1 MNLNQNGHSK
11 FSMTPIVDT
20 FEREHRSLRISVT
33 DRCNIRCFYCMPE
46 NVKFLP
52 QDSILSFEEIHR
64 VVDILARQGVNR
76 VRLTGGEPLVRSEI
90 WNLVKLLKSIPRID
104 EVALTT
110 NGILLVDQAEK
121 LKASGLDRINVSLD
135 SIDGE
140 KFKEIT
146 RRDALDKVLSGIDAA
161 INAGFENL
169 RINAVAVKGIS
180 ETEVVPLVSWAQQQ
194 NLHLRF
200 IEFMPLDGDQA
211 WENQQVFTGAM
222 LRDIIEENFGMLTPI
237 TRDRASQPA
246 TDFQIS
252 NQGPPIGFIDSVSE
266 PFCQSCD
273 RMRITSE
280 GKLRNCLFSTEEW
293 DLKELIRSE
302 ASDEDIEKRIRLG
315 IQHKKLGHGS
325 NSGRFVRPERAMY
338 QIGG

>member
-1 MNLNQNGHSK
+1 MS
-11 FSMTPIVDT
+11 PIVDT
-20 FEREHRSLRISVT
+20 FGREHCSLRISVT

-64 VVDILARQGVNR
+64 VVEILARQGVSR

-90 WNLVKLLKSIPRID
+90 WNLVGLLKSIPGID

-110 NGILLVDQAEK
+110 NGILLVDQAAK
-121 LKASGLDRINVSLD
+121 LKGSGLDRINVSLD
-135 SIDGE
+135 SIDPE

-146 RRDALDKVLSGIDAA
+146 RRDALDKVLAGIDAA

-180 ETEVVPLVSWAQQQ
+180 ETEVVPLVSWAQRQ

-222 LRDIIEENFGMLTPI
+222 LREIIEENFGSLTPVA
-237 TRDRASQPA
+237 RDRSSQPA
-246 TDFQIS
+246 TDFQVS
-252 NQGPPIGFIDSVSE
+252 NQGPPIGFIDSVTE

-293 DLKELIRSE
+293 DLKELIRSD

-315 IQHKKLGHGS
+315 IHHKKLGHGS

>member
-1 MNLNQNGHSK
+1 MNLNQNAKSK
-11 FSMTPIVDT
+11 LQMSPIVDT
-20 FEREHRSLRISVT
+20 FGREHRSLRISVT

-64 VVDILARQGVNR
+64 VVEILARQGVSR

-90 WNLVKLLKSIPRID
+90 WNLVGLLKSIPGID

-110 NGILLVDQAEK
+110 NGILLVDQAAK
-121 LKASGLDRINVSLD
+121 LKGSGLDRINVSLD
-135 SIDGE
+135 SIDPE

-146 RRDALDKVLSGIDAA
+146 RRDALDKVLAGIDAA

-180 ETEVVPLVSWAQQQ
+180 ETEVVPLVSWAQRQ

-222 LRDIIEENFGMLTPI
+222 LREIIEENFGSLTPVA
-237 TRDRASQPA
+237 RDRSSQPA
-246 TDFQIS
+246 TDFQVS
-252 NQGPPIGFIDSVSE
+252 NQGPPIGFIDSVTE

-293 DLKELIRSE
+293 DLKELIRSD

-315 IQHKKLGHGS
+315 IHHKKLGHGS

>member
-1 MNLNQNGHSK
+1 MNLNQTAKSK
-11 FSMTPIVDT
+11 LQMSPIVDT
-20 FEREHRSLRISVT
+20 FGREHCSLRISVT

-64 VVDILARQGVNR
+64 VVEILARQGVSR

-90 WNLVKLLKSIPRID
+90 WNLVGLLKSIPGID

-110 NGILLVDQAEK
+110 NGILLVDQAAK
-121 LKASGLDRINVSLD
+121 LKGSGLDRINVSLD
-135 SIDGE
+135 SIDPE

-146 RRDALDKVLSGIDAA
+146 RRDALDKVLAGIDAA

-180 ETEVVPLVSWAQQQ
+180 ETEVVPLVSWAQRQ

-222 LRDIIEENFGMLTPI
+222 LREIIEENFGSLTPVA
-237 TRDRASQPA
+237 RDRSSQPA
-246 TDFQIS
+246 TDFQVS
-252 NQGPPIGFIDSVSE
+252 NQGPPIGFIDSVTE

-293 DLKELIRSE
+293 DLKELIRSD

-315 IQHKKLGHGS
+315 IHHKKLGHGS

>member
-1 MNLNQNGHSK
+1 
-11 FSMTPIVDT
+11 
-20 FEREHRSLRISVT
+20 
-33 DRCNIRCFYCMPE
+33 MPE

-64 VVDILARQGVNR
+64 VVEILARQGVSR

-90 WNLVKLLKSIPRID
+90 WNLVGLLKSIPGID

-110 NGILLVDQAEK
+110 NGILLVDQAAK
-121 LKASGLDRINVSLD
+121 LKGSGLDRINVSLD
-135 SIDGE
+135 SIDPE

-146 RRDALDKVLSGIDAA
+146 RRDALDKVLAGIDAA

-180 ETEVVPLVSWAQQQ
+180 ETEVVPLVSWAQRQ

-222 LRDIIEENFGMLTPI
+222 LREIIEENFGSLTPVA
-237 TRDRASQPA
+237 RDRSSQPA
-246 TDFQIS
+246 TDFQVS
-252 NQGPPIGFIDSVSE
+252 NQGPPIGFIDSVTE

-293 DLKELIRSE
+293 DLKELIRSD

-315 IQHKKLGHGS
+315 IHHKKLGHGS

>member
-1 MNLNQNGHSK
+1 MNLNQTAKSK
-11 FSMTPIVDT
+11 LQMSPIVDT
-20 FEREHRSLRISVT
+20 FGREHCSLRISVT

-64 VVDILARQGVNR
+64 VVEILARQGVSR

-90 WNLVKLLKSIPRID
+90 WNLVGLLKSIPGID

-110 NGILLVDQAEK
+110 NGILLVDQAAK
-121 LKASGLDRINVSLD
+121 LKGSGLDRINVSLD
-135 SIDGE
+135 SIDPE

-146 RRDALDKVLSGIDAA
+146 RRDALDKVLAGIDAA

-180 ETEVVPLVSWAQQQ
+180 ETEVVPLVSWAQRQ

-211 WENQQVFTGAM
+211 WVNQQVFTGAM
-222 LRDIIEENFGMLTPI
+222 LREIIEENFGSLTPLA
-237 TRDRASQPA
+237 RDRSSQPA
-246 TDFQIS
+246 TDFQVS
-252 NQGPPIGFIDSVSE
+252 NQGPPIGFIDSVTE

-293 DLKELIRSE
+293 DLKELIRSD

-315 IQHKKLGHGS
+315 IHHKKLGHGS

>member
-1 MNLNQNGHSK
+1 MNLNQTAKSK
-11 FSMTPIVDT
+11 LQMSPIVDT
-20 FEREHRSLRISVT
+20 FGREHCSLRISVT

-64 VVDILARQGVNR
+64 VVEILARQGVSR

-90 WNLVKLLKSIPRID
+90 WNLVGLLKSIPGID

-110 NGILLVDQAEK
+110 NGILLVDQAAK
-121 LKASGLDRINVSLD
+121 LKGSGLDRINVSLD
-135 SIDGE
+135 SIDPE

-146 RRDALDKVLSGIDAA
+146 RRDALDKVLAGIDAA

-180 ETEVVPLVSWAQQQ
+180 ETEVVPLVSWAQRQ

-211 WENQQVFTGAM
+211 WVNQQVFTGAM
-222 LRDIIEENFGMLTPI
+222 LREIIEENFGSLTPLA
-237 TRDRASQPA
+237 RDRSSQPA
-246 TDFQIS
+246 TDFQVS
-252 NQGPPIGFIDSVSE
+252 NQGPPIGFIDSVTE
-266 PFCQSCD
+266 PFCKSCD

-293 DLKELIRSE
+293 DLKELIRSD

-315 IQHKKLGHGS
+315 IHHKKLGHGS

>member
-1 MNLNQNGHSK
+1 MNLNQNGKTKLQMS
-11 FSMTPIVDT
+11 PIVDT
-20 FEREHRSLRISVT
+20 FGREHCSLRISVT

-64 VVDILARQGVNR
+64 VVEILARQGVSR

-90 WNLVKLLKSIPRID
+90 WNLVGLLKSIPGID

-110 NGILLVDQAEK
+110 NGILLVDQAAK

-135 SIDGE
+135 SIDRE

-146 RRDALDKVLSGIDAA
+146 RRDALDKVLAGIDAA

-180 ETEVVPLVSWAQQQ
+180 ETEVVPLVSWAQRQ

-222 LRDIIEENFGMLTPI
+222 LREIIEENFGSLTPVA
-237 TRDRASQPA
+237 RDRSSQPA
-246 TDFQIS
+246 TDFQVS
-252 NQGPPIGFIDSVSE
+252 NQGPPIGFIDSVTE

-293 DLKELIRSE
+293 DLKELIRSD

-315 IQHKKLGHGS
+315 IHHKKLGHGS

>member
-1 MNLNQNGHSK
+1 MNLNQTAKSK
-11 FSMTPIVDT
+11 LQMSPIVDT
-20 FEREHRSLRISVT
+20 FGREHCSLRISVT

-64 VVDILARQGVNR
+64 VVEILARQGVSR

-90 WNLVKLLKSIPRID
+90 WNLVGLLKSIPGID

-110 NGILLVDQAEK
+110 NGILLVDQAAK
-121 LKASGLDRINVSLD
+121 LKGSGLDRINVSLD
-135 SIDGE
+135 SIDRE

-146 RRDALDKVLSGIDAA
+146 RRDALDKVLAGIDAA

-180 ETEVVPLVSWAQQQ
+180 ETEVVPLVSWAQRQ

-222 LRDIIEENFGMLTPI
+222 LREIIEENFGSLTPVA
-237 TRDRASQPA
+237 RDRSSQPA
-246 TDFQIS
+246 TDFQVS
-252 NQGPPIGFIDSVSE
+252 NQGPPIGFIDSVTE

-293 DLKELIRSE
+293 DLKELIRSD

-315 IQHKKLGHGS
+315 IHHKKLGHGS

>member
-1 MNLNQNGHSK
+1 MNLNQNEKSK
-11 FSMTPIVDT
+11 LQMSPIVDT
-20 FEREHRSLRISVT
+20 FGREHCSLRISVT

-64 VVDILARQGVNR
+64 VVEILARQGVSR

-90 WNLVKLLKSIPRID
+90 WNLVGLLKSIPGID

-110 NGILLVDQAEK
+110 NGILLVDQAAK
-121 LKASGLDRINVSLD
+121 LKGSGLDRINVSLD
-135 SIDGE
+135 SIDPE

-146 RRDALDKVLSGIDAA
+146 RRDALDKVLAGIDAA

-180 ETEVVPLVSWAQQQ
+180 ETEVVPLVSWAQRQ

-222 LRDIIEENFGMLTPI
+222 LREIIEENFGSLTPVA
-237 TRDRASQPA
+237 RDRSSQPA
-246 TDFQIS
+246 TDFQVS
-252 NQGPPIGFIDSVSE
+252 NQGPPIGFIDSVTE

-293 DLKELIRSE
+293 DLKELIRSD

-315 IQHKKLGHGS
+315 IHHKKLGHGS

>member
-1 MNLNQNGHSK
+1 MNLNQTAKSK
-11 FSMTPIVDT
+11 LQMSPIVDT
-20 FEREHRSLRISVT
+20 FGREHCSLRISVT

-64 VVDILARQGVNR
+64 VVEILARQGVSR

-90 WNLVKLLKSIPRID
+90 WNLVGLLKSIPGID

-110 NGILLVDQAEK
+110 NGILLVDQAVK

-135 SIDGE
+135 SIDRE

-146 RRDALDKVLSGIDAA
+146 RRDALDKVLAGIDAA

-180 ETEVVPLVSWAQQQ
+180 ETEVVPLVSWAQRQ

-222 LRDIIEENFGMLTPI
+222 LREIIEENFGSLTPVA
-237 TRDRASQPA
+237 RDRSSQPA
-246 TDFQIS
+246 TDFQVS
-252 NQGPPIGFIDSVSE
+252 NQGPPIGFIDSVTE

-293 DLKELIRSE
+293 DLKELIRSD

-315 IQHKKLGHGS
+315 IHHKKLGHGS

>member
-1 MNLNQNGHSK
+1 MNLNQIAKSK
-11 FSMTPIVDT
+11 LQMSPIVDT
-20 FEREHRSLRISVT
+20 FGREHCSLRISVT

-64 VVDILARQGVNR
+64 VVEILARQGVSR

-90 WNLVKLLKSIPRID
+90 WNLVGLLKSIPGID

-110 NGILLVDQAEK
+110 NGILLVDQAAK
-121 LKASGLDRINVSLD
+121 LKGSGLDRINVSLD
-135 SIDGE
+135 SIDPE

-146 RRDALDKVLSGIDAA
+146 RRDALDKVLAGIDAA

-180 ETEVVPLVSWAQQQ
+180 ETEVVPLVSWAQRQ

-222 LRDIIEENFGMLTPI
+222 LREIIEENFGSLTPVA
-237 TRDRASQPA
+237 RDRSSQPA
-246 TDFQIS
+246 TDFQVS
-252 NQGPPIGFIDSVSE
+252 NQGPPIGFIDSVTE

-293 DLKELIRSE
+293 DLKELIRSD

-315 IQHKKLGHGS
+315 IHHKKLGHGS

>member
-1 MNLNQNGHSK
+1 MNLNQNAKSK
-11 FSMTPIVDT
+11 LQMSPIVDT
-20 FEREHRSLRISVT
+20 FGREHRSLRISVT

-64 VVDILARQGVNR
+64 VVEILARQGVSR

-90 WNLVKLLKSIPRID
+90 WNLVGLLKSIPGID

-110 NGILLVDQAEK
+110 NGILLVDQAAK
-121 LKASGLDRINVSLD
+121 LKGSGLDRINVSLD
-135 SIDGE
+135 SIGPE

-146 RRDALDKVLSGIDAA
+146 RRDALDKVLAGIDAA

-180 ETEVVPLVSWAQQQ
+180 ETEVVPLVSWAQRQ

-222 LRDIIEENFGMLTPI
+222 LREIIEENFGSLTPVA
-237 TRDRASQPA
+237 RDRSSQPA
-246 TDFQIS
+246 TDFQVS
-252 NQGPPIGFIDSVSE
+252 NQGPPIGFIDSVTE

-293 DLKELIRSE
+293 DLKELIRSD

-315 IQHKKLGHGS
+315 IHHKKLGHGS

>member
-1 MNLNQNGHSK
+1 LNLNQNGHSK

>member
-1 MNLNQNGHSK
+1 MNLNQNAKSK
-11 FSMTPIVDT
+11 LQMSPIVDT
-20 FEREHRSLRISVT
+20 FGREHRSLRISVT

-64 VVDILARQGVNR
+64 VVEILARQGVSR

-90 WNLVKLLKSIPRID
+90 WNLVRLLKSIPGID

-110 NGILLVDQAEK
+110 NGILLVDQAAK
-121 LKASGLDRINVSLD
+121 LKGSGLDRINVSLD
-135 SIDGE
+135 SIGPE

-146 RRDALDKVLSGIDAA
+146 RRDALDKVLAGIDAA

-180 ETEVVPLVSWAQQQ
+180 ETEVVPLVSWAQRQ

-222 LRDIIEENFGMLTPI
+222 LREIIEENFGSLTPVA
-237 TRDRASQPA
+237 RDRSSQPA
-246 TDFQIS
+246 TDFQVS
-252 NQGPPIGFIDSVSE
+252 NQGPPIGFIDSVTE

-293 DLKELIRSE
+293 DLKELIRSD

-315 IQHKKLGHGS
+315 IHHKKLGHGS

>member
-1 MNLNQNGHSK
+1 MNLNQNAKSK
-11 FSMTPIVDT
+11 LQMSPIVDT
-20 FEREHRSLRISVT
+20 FGREHRSLRISVT

-64 VVDILARQGVNR
+64 VVEILARQGVSR

-90 WNLVKLLKSIPRID
+90 WNLVGLLKSIPGID

-110 NGILLVDQAEK
+110 NGILLVDQAAK

-135 SIDGE
+135 SIDRE

-146 RRDALDKVLSGIDAA
+146 RRDALDKVLAGIDAA

-180 ETEVVPLVSWAQQQ
+180 ETEVVPLVSWAQRQ

-222 LRDIIEENFGMLTPI
+222 LREIIEENFGSLTPVA
-237 TRDRASQPA
+237 RDRSSQPA
-246 TDFQIS
+246 TDFQVS
-252 NQGPPIGFIDSVSE
+252 NQGPPIGFIDSVTE

-293 DLKELIRSE
+293 DLKELIRSD

-315 IQHKKLGHGS
+315 IHHKKLGHGS